1 MKTTM
6 LAAVLG
12 LVLAK
17 AGWAQDGAYLEIPV
31 KGKLGEE
38 ITASGVDKA
47 LKAAKAAG
55 IKNIVFTVD
64 SAGGDQMVAKDLVN
78 LLGSADKE
86 FAYYA
91 VVQQATGTALVFIVR
106 AEKIFVRPGARLG
119 GVHLDTSK
127 AEEQIGVGADVILS
141 NVALNA
147 GVQAKMRGRSPE
159 LVRAMIDP
167 LEPVFAWKGADG
179 KPEFG
184 RSLPPG
190 AAKESILL
198 EHKAG
203 KVLTLDEAQAV
214 ALGFAQKYDGTVAEL
229 GKTLGIDG
237 WAAKGNAHET
247 LTQAAAEEKKAQD
260 SLKGDRQQFLIEQ
273 NRKRREA
280 TKAGIE
286 RCLDVAHQWN
296 PKMGTYATYQEWNG
310 YWSDG
315 GDTNRLTP
323 ESRRKWQ
330 DRTAVTVDYLNK
342 ARAGVADMKKLDK
355 EAKTLG
361 QQPTY
366 PDGKLDAMYEDLSI
380 TVTMI
385 EREWDKRFMDD
396 KGPNK

>member
-1 MKTTM
+1 M
-6 LAAVLG
+6 AAAAA
-12 LVLAK
+12 LVLAN
-17 AGWAQDGAYLEIPV
+17 AAWAQDGGYLEVPA

-38 ITASGVDKA
+38 ITASGVAKA
-47 LKAAKAAG
+47 LKEAKAAG
-55 IKNIVFTVD
+55 IKNIVFSVD
-64 SAGGDQMVAKDLVN
+64 SPGGDQLVAKDLVN
-78 LLGSADKE
+78 LLGTEDRT

-91 VVQQATGTALVFIVR
+91 VVQQAVGTSVVFIVR
-106 AEKIFVRPGARLG
+106 ADKIFVRPGAKLG
-119 GVHLDTSK
+119 GVYIDTTK
-127 AEEQIGVGADVILS
+127 AEQETGVGADVILS
-141 NVALNA
+141 NIALNA
-147 GVQAKMRGRSPE
+147 GVQAKLRGRPAE

-167 LEPVFAWKGADG
+167 MEPVFAWKDAAG

-190 AAKESILL
+190 TAKESILL

-203 KVLTLDEAQAV
+203 RVLTLSDTEAV
-214 ALGFAQKYDGTVAEL
+214 ALGFAEKYDGTVADL
-229 GKTLGIDG
+229 GKILGIDG
-237 WAAKGNAHET
+237 WTGKGNALATMTE
-247 LTQAAAEEKKAQD
+247 AATAEKAATDAQ
-260 SLKGDRQQFLIEQ
+260 KGDRQQFLIDQ

-286 RCLDVAHQWN
+286 RCLDVAHEWN
-296 PKMGTYATYQEWNG
+296 PKMGTYATYKEWNG
-310 YWSDG
+310 YWDGG

-330 DRTAVTVDYLNK
+330 DRTAITVDYLNK
-342 ARAGVADMKKLDK
+342 ARSGVVDMKKLDK

-366 PDGKLDAMYEDLSI
+366 PEGKLDTLYEDLSI